1 MFNAS
6 ISKIRSFWRKDDGT
20 TAIEFSLLFIPYLM
34 LTLGIIELA
43 MMYSSA
49 SLLEGATNS
58 AARMIRTGQIQQSA
72 SADPEQLFRDEIC
85 DYARVLIRCS
95 DVEIEVLPMNSFSDV
110 ATMQPQYDED
120 GNFTSQGFD
129 AGGSDDRILV
139 RTSFR
144 YSMMTPLVGTMLSG
158 DDGAIAFM
166 STIVLQT
173 EPYEFTGGA

>member
-1 MFNAS
+1 
-6 ISKIRSFWRKDDGT
+6 
-20 TAIEFSLLFIPYLM
+20 
-34 LTLGIIELA
+34 
-43 MMYSSA
+43 MYSSA

-110 ATMQPQYDED
+110 ATM
-120 GNFTSQGFD
+120 
-129 AGGSDDRILV
+129 
-139 RTSFR
+139 
-144 YSMMTPLVGTMLSG
+144 GTMLSG